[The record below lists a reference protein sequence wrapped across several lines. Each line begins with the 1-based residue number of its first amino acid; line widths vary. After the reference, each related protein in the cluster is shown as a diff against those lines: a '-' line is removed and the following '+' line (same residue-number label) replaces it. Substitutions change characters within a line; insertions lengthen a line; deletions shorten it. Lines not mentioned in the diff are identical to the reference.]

1 MHYTIDG
8 KRVENLLKK
17 RFFIAQSSQI
27 YGGVSGLYDYGPL
40 GCALKNAI
48 VEEWRRDFVEEEALF
63 ELDTSILLP
72 YEVLKASGHV
82 DKFSDLLVFDKE
94 TGEFYRA
101 DHVIKRRLEERKRT
115 PEIGE
120 ALSMLEGLTL
130 KDAEELI
137 SRFGI
142 KSDRENDLVG
152 ATEFNLIFRTNI
164 GPKSQSLSFLR
175 PETAQGQFLNFK
187 RLYDMN
193 YEKLPFGS
201 ASIGRVFRNEI
212 SPRSGLLRVREFD
225 QAEVE
230 YFVDPQC
237 KEHAKF
243 GTVSHIELSLVFENA
258 CSSTQD
264 PRCSRGEE
272 DVCRRMSLEEAVRRK
287 VIANETVAYFMAK
300 THKFLTKVGVKDRYL
315 RFRQHKKDEMAHYAC
330 DCWDA
335 EILTSYGWVE
345 CVGIADRSSYDL
357 CMHQTHSKSNMTAK
371 RTLKTPVEVVRW
383 AAVIDKKELG
393 RKLKGDLSEFIQHVE
408 SEVDRKLNRS
418 EAEREHGGPACAGDA
433 HEKSAVMEFIF
444 KGQTYCVEVVRRCEK
459 STTEEFIPHVIEPS
473 FGIGRILYAICEHA
487 YWARDKERLVLSFAP
502 AVAPVQ
508 CEVSFLMKD
517 ERLEKVVD
525 SVYLSLK
532 GCRAW
537 ANKRSVSIGKKYA
550 VADEIG
556 VPYYVTVDFQ
566 TLEDNQVTIRCR
578 DTMEQMRVEIA
589 RASDVLRLLVARPM
603 EWKAIS
609 SRCKHAA
616 SESSQV

>member
-1 MHYTIDG
+1 M
-8 KRVENLLKK
+8 
-17 RFFIAQSSQI
+17 
-27 YGGVSGLYDYGPL
+27 SGLYDYGPL

-48 VEEWRRDFVEEEALF
+48 VGEWRRDFIEEEALF

-94 TGEFYRA
+94 TSEFYRA
-101 DHVIKRRLEERKRT
+101 DHVIKKRLEERKQT
-115 PEIGE
+115 PEIRE
-120 ALSMLEGLTL
+120 ALTRLEGLTM
-130 KDAEELI
+130 KDAEEFI
-137 SRFGI
+137 SRFSI
-142 KSDRENDLVG
+142 KSDRNNDLVN
-152 ATEFNLIFRTNI
+152 ATEFNLMFRTNI

-175 PETAQGQFLNFK
+175 PETAQGQFLNFN

-201 ASIGRVFRNEI
+201 ASVGRVFRNEI

-237 KEHAKF
+237 KKHSKF
-243 GTVSHIELSLVFENA
+243 SAVSHIELYLVFEDECNDMQSLH
-258 CSSTQD
+258 SSGD
-264 PRCSRGEE
+264 GEN
-272 DVCRRMSLEEAVRRK
+272 VCRKMSLEEALRRK
-287 VIANETVAYFMAK
+287 IIKNEIVGYFMAK
-300 THKFLTKVGVKDRYL
+300 TYMFLAKIGVKDKYL

-335 EILTSYGWVE
+335 EIQTSYGWVE

-357 CMHQTHSKSNMTAK
+357 CMHQLHSKSNMSVK
-371 RTLKTPVEVVRW
+371 RTLKTPVDVVKW
-383 AAVIDKKELG
+383 VAVLDKKELG
-393 RKLKGDLSEFIQHVE
+393 RKLKGELSEFIQHVE
-408 SEVDRKLNRS
+408 SEVNRRFNKS
-418 EAEREHGGPACAGDA
+418 EVVREQKDTNRAGDA
-433 HEKSAVMEFIF
+433 HENRVVMEFLF
-444 KGQTYCVEVVRRCEK
+444 KGQTYSVEVVKKCEK

-473 FGIGRILYAICEHA
+473 FGIGRILHAICEHA
-487 YWARDKERLVLSFAP
+487 YWSRDQERHVLSFAP

-517 ERLEKVVD
+517 VRLENVVN

-532 GCRAW
+532 GCRARI
-537 ANKRSVSIGKKYA
+537 NKRSVSIGKKYA

-556 VPYYVTVDFQ
+556 VPYYVTVDFK
-566 TLEDNQVTIRCR
+566 TLEDNQVTVRCR
-578 DTMEQMRVEIA
+578 DTMEQKRVEVS
-589 RASDVLRLLVARPM
+589 RVSDVLLLLVANPL

-609 SRCKHAA
+609 SFANSAA
-616 SESSQV
+616 SKSHAD